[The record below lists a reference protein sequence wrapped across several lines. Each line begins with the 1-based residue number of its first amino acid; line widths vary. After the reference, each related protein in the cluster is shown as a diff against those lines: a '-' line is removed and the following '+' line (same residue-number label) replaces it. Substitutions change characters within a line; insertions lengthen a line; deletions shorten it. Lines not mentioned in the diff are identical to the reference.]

1 MVSIAW
7 SVTPLA
13 ITKND
18 STSPDTSG
26 ATAPLEW
33 IVSRRSVPIARRTTA
48 TFDRARRIGTKQIV
62 RRGNGANET
71 GHSGIWLDST
81 KNEGKWQISLLCS
94 PCLLQA
100 LVHAFT
106 VGHSTQRLL
115 AAQELQH
122 VLTVL
127 LNSSARNSASPQY
140 DNDYQFTDQDI
151 EQLLLRLKTTLNVA
165 DRDRLRVAFHNAST
179 RSFRRIYQ
187 AASED
192 VMARYQ
198 VDATATATAAGLCH
212 DDSAAFD
219 FLQWND

>member
-1 MVSIAW
+1 MK
-7 SVTPLA
+7 LA
-13 ITKND
+13 IREYGSIQRKM
-18 STSPDTSG
+18 
-26 ATAPLEW
+26 
-33 IVSRRSVPIARRTTA
+33 
-48 TFDRARRIGTKQIV
+48 K
-62 RRGNGANET
+62 
-71 GHSGIWLDST
+71 
-81 KNEGKWQISLLCS
+81 
-94 PCLLQA
+94 
-100 LVHAFT
+100 
-106 VGHSTQRLL
+106 RLL

-198 VDATATATAAGLCH
+198 VDATATAAGLCH